1 MINKH
6 FNSLNETE
14 QINEELRF
22 LRLIIDR
29 SPAVVYI
36 NQVETIGDTSTMK
49 NVWGNKLY
57 HNIVKYTRE
66 EINMLGYEYFVKVMH
81 PDELFVPVD
90 SIDFLK
96 NISDDFTY
104 GGVGRIK
111 PKGAEYYL
119 WHSFSTRVFKRKKD
133 GTPWQFI
140 GVSFLLNENVQTDR
154 LFLDIIKD
162 NLKIRNQTL
171 LKCISKREKEI
182 IKLIANGNNTEEI
195 SKILN
200 LSEHTINTHRK
211 NILKKLELH
220 NSTALVNFAV
230 ENGLN

>member
-1 MINKH
+1 MK
-6 FNSLNETE
+6 NEHTSE
-14 QINEELRF
+14 TKEELIF
-22 LRLIIDR
+22 LRQIIDC

-36 NQVETIGDTSTMK
+36 NQVEEIGNTSTMK
-49 NVWGNKLY
+49 NVWANKLY

-66 EINMLGYEYFVKVMH
+66 EIDALGYEYFVKVMH

-111 PKGAEYYL
+111 PKDADYYL
-119 WHSFSTRVFKRKKD
+119 WHSFSTRVFKRKED

-162 NLKIRNQTL
+162 NLKIRNQAL

-182 IKLIANGNNTEEI
+182 IKLIANGDNTEKI
-195 SKILN
+195 SKELN
-200 LSEHTINTHRK
+200 LSEFTINTHRK
-211 NILKKLELH
+211 NILKKLQLH
-220 NSTALVNFAV
+220 NAAALVSFAV